1 MIRQMDDWKNVYS
14 RIKREHLGMPFVS
27 YKLADS
33 FVQEMD
39 DGAAIRDEVSSFLP

>member
-14 RIKREHLGMPFVS
+14 RRIKREHLGMPFVS
-27 YKLADS
+27 CKLADS

-39 DGAAIRDEVSSFLP
+39 DGASIKG